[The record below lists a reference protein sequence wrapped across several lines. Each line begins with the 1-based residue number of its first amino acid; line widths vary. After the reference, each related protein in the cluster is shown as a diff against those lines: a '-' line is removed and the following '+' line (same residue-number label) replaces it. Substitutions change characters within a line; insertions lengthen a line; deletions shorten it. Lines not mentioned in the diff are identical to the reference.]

1 VQLFELYAS
10 LGLNDAKFNT
20 GIANSRA
27 KFASFASS
35 VGSGVGKITSASSK
49 VISTMS
55 SIVTRSSLA
64 IAGIGG
70 VMAKIGLSYNQQMED
85 YTNNFT
91 VMLGSAEAGIEKVEE
106 LKKFAA
112 STPFS
117 MADLASSTQTLL
129 AFNVSADKSTD
140 IMRMLGDVALGNA
153 DKFSRLSIAYGKAN
167 SLGKLTGEV
176 YQQMVEAGF
185 NPLNVIAQETGESME
200 QLQKRMAAGKI
211 SVQELERAFQKATG
225 VGGQFYKGMESASKT
240 TSGLISTLKDN
251 ATALVGKILTPLS
264 DWVRDELL
272 PNTIGYVDE
281 ITSALDE
288 GADETKSTIT
298 RIFRNLL
305 TDSDGTLK
313 KVFSKVQSFFGN
325 MFDVVDDLMPD
336 IIRAGSDFIGNLFA
350 GMQENMPRIAEIAGE
365 IVPMIITAIFT
376 FKAQMLQSGI
386 EIIAS
391 IAEGLAAN
399 VGTITAQVSN
409 IVSALLNT
417 ISTSLPS
424 IIDSGL
430 EILVAI
436 LKGLS
441 ENTAQI
447 SETITTVITSLI
459 TYLSE
464 HGAEII
470 QAGFD
475 ILLAIADGII
485 DAIADPEFPKKIQ
498 TIIDTLIAKLKDNW
512 PAIEQAGIDLMS
524 ALWKGIASIGKQIGY
539 NAAVAIINKLAD
551 VFGTPKLEMANGGVY
566 LSGYYDENRVWHSHA
581 TGLERVPYDNYKANL
596 HEGEAV
602 LTKAENRE
610 RLSGDSG
617 TSKAVT
623 VNQTVNI
630 NGNDLSYADT
640 QRAMQKANNRLREA
654 LYGY

>member
-1 VQLFELYAS
+1 
-10 LGLNDAKFNT
+10 
-20 GIANSRA
+20 
-27 KFASFASS
+27 
-35 VGSGVGKITSASSK
+35 
-49 VISTMS
+49 MS

-64 IAGIGG
+64 IAGVGG
-70 VMAKIGLSYNQQMED
+70 MLAKVGLSYNQQMED

-91 VMLGSAEAGIEKVEE
+91 VMLGSAEAGVKKVEE

-117 MADLASSTQTLL
+117 MADLANSTQTLL

-200 QLQKRMAAGKI
+200 ELQKRMSAGKI
-211 SVQELERAFQKATG
+211 SVQELEKAFQKATG

-251 ATALVGKILTPLS
+251 AQALIGKVFQPMS
-264 DWVRDELL
+264 DWMKEDLL
-272 PNTIGYVDE
+272 PDTIDYVE
-281 ITSALDE
+281 QLTEALDE
-288 GADETKSTIT
+288 GSESVESTLIT
-298 RIFRNLL
+298 MFRNVLSN
-305 TDSDGTLK
+305 SDDMLSRTFK
-313 KVFSKVQSFFGN
+313 KVQTFIGSV
-325 MFDVVDDLMPD
+325 FDVLDELMPD
-336 IIRAGSDFIGNLFA
+336 IITAGSNLIGNLFK

-365 IVPMIITAIFT
+365 IVPMIISAIFT

-391 IAEGLAAN
+391 IAEGLASNTA
-399 VGTITAQVSN
+399 TIAAQVSN
-409 IVSALLNT
+409 IVSVLLNT
-417 ISTSLPS
+417 ISTSIPT

-430 EILVAI
+430 QILVAI
-436 LKGLS
+436 MQGLS
-441 ENTAQI
+441 ENTTQI

-459 TYLSE
+459 TYLSD

-475 ILLAIADGII
+475 ILLAIAEGII
-485 DAIADPEFPKKIQ
+485 NAINDPEFPQKIQ
-498 TIIDTLIAKLKDNW
+498 TIVDTLIAKLKENW
-512 PAIEQAGIDLMS
+512 PAIEQAGIDLMN

-539 NAAVAIINKLAD
+539 NAAVAVINKLAD
-551 VFGTPKLEMANGGVY
+551 VFGNPKLEMASGSVY
-566 LSGYYDENRVWHSHA
+566 LSGYYDEHRIWHSNA
-581 TGLERVPYDNYKANL
+581 VGLDYVPYDNYKSNL
-596 HEGEAV
+596 HAGEAV
-602 LTKAENRE
+602 LTKPEADAWRK
-610 RLSGDSG
+610 GDSG